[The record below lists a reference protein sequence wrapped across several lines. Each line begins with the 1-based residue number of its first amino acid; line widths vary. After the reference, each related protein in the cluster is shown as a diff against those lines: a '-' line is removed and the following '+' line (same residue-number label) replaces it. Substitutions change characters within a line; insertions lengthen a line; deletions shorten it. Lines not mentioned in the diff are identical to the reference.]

1 MVNPFASSATIILPD
16 DVTRNVI
23 REAAASLTLTPHTP
37 MGVRVHVDASGE
49 ATQGDP
55 VAKRTQPIDW
65 KRVAMAL
72 AARLPKNQQRAIV
85 RDILAGVANGTLTDF
100 DTQVEGEAAAA
111 IAAANAAK
119 PRVLLP
125 GQIRVSLGAVVASV
139 QY

>member
-1 MVNPFASSATIILPD
+1 MVNPYSSSAQIILPD
-16 DVTRNVI
+16 DLCRNLV
-23 REAAASLTLTPHTP
+23 REAAATRSLIPHIQ
-37 MGVRVHVDASGE
+37 MGVRVLIDAQGQ

-55 VAKRTQPIDW
+55 CAKRVQPIDW
-65 KRVAMAL
+65 KRATMAL
-72 AARLPKNQQRAIV
+72 AARLPANQRRAVV
-85 RDILAGVANGTLTDF
+85 RDILQGVANGNLLDF
-100 DTQVEGEAAAA
+100 DTEVEGEAAAA

>member
-1 MVNPFASSATIILPD
+1 MVNPFTSSASIILPD
-16 DVTRNVI
+16 DVTRNII
-23 REAAASLTLTPHTP
+23 REAAASLTLTPHTT
-37 MGVRVHVDASGE
+37 MGVRVLVDATGQ

-72 AARLPKNQQRAIV
+72 ASRFPASQRRGVV
-85 RDILAGVANGTLTDF
+85 RDILAGVANGTLLDF
-100 DTQVEGEAAAA
+100 DTEVEGEAAAA

-125 GQIRVSLGAVVASV
+125 GQIRVALGAVSASM

>member
-16 DVTRNVI
+16 DLARNII
-23 REAAASLTLTPHTP
+23 REAAATQPLTPHTP
-37 MGVRVHVDASGE
+37 MGVRVFIDAMGE

-55 VAKRTQPIDW
+55 AAKRVDPINW
-65 KRVAMAL
+65 KRVVMAL
-72 AARLPKNQQRAIV
+72 AARLPANQRRAVV
-85 RDILAGVANGTLTDF
+85 RDIVQGVANGTLLDF
-100 DTQVEGEAAAA
+100 DAEVEGEAAAA

-125 GQIRVSLGAVVASV
+125 GQIRIALGAVSASM

>member
-16 DVTRNVI
+16 DVTRNII

-100 DTQVEGEAAAA
+100 DTEVEGEAAAA

-119 PRVLLP
+119 PRVILP
-125 GQIRVSLGAVVASV
+125 GQIRVSLGAVSASV